1 MIKFFRK
8 IRYDLMEKNKTGKYF
23 KYAIGEIILVVIGIL
38 IALQIN
44 NWNNERLS
52 AREEKLLLENLKE
65 EYQEN
70 LLNLNV
76 AIKKRESQMKALNSL
91 YDFVAGKLSV
101 NETNKSIDSLIG
113 VSRYIPTYESRSGA
127 LQEIINGGKLNIIQ
141 NRQLR
146 KYLSN
151 WSAEVDDLR
160 KIETGVYDI
169 ILNNYNTYLIDN
181 YTLTYSDYF
190 IAQSLWKDIPMKETN
205 WNGKKS
211 NNKIDIQ
218 TILNDPKFE
227 SILSLVN
234 LWAISSK
241 ISASELKNKTE
252 IIIGLID
259 AEIIK

>member
-1 MIKFFRK
+1 MS
-8 IRYDLMEKNKTGKYF
+8 ENKTGKYL

-38 IALQIN
+38 IALQVN
-44 NWNNERLS
+44 NWNNERVSSL
-52 AREEKLLLENLKE
+52 EEQSLLENLKE

-70 LLNLNV
+70 LLNINI
-76 AIKKRESQMKALNSL
+76 AIEKRESQMKALNSL
-91 YDFVAGKLSV
+91 NDFVTGKLFL
-101 NETNKSIDSLIG
+101 NETKKPIDSLIG

-127 LQEIINGGKLNIIQ
+127 LQEIINGGKLSMIQ
-141 NRQLR
+141 NKQLR

-169 ILNNYNTYLIDN
+169 ILNNYNTYLINN
-181 YTLTYSDYF
+181 YTLTYSDYY
-190 IAQSLWKDIPMKETN
+190 IAQSLWKDTPIKETN
-205 WNGKKS
+205 WKGKES
-211 NNKIDIQ
+211 NNKVEIQ

-252 IIIGLID
+252 IIISLID
-259 AEIIK
+259 AEIKK